1 MRMIFQILHA
11 TLIWLA
17 VPLFMGACL
26 RVSWEMF
33 MLGWGWL

>member
-1 MRMIFQILHA
+1 MSLIFQMLR
-11 TLIWLA
+11 TVLVWLA